1 MESQSILDENWKTL
15 VSFFPKDWQEL
26 GKQCGALTRLRG
38 FRSAEELM
46 RTLLLH
52 LGVGYSLRETVVVAK
67 SAGLAAVSDVA
78 LLKRLRCSET
88 WFRELCYRL
97 FQENE
102 VAIPASAHGLMIRL
116 IDGTIVKEPGK
127 TGSQWRIHYSL
138 QLPSLHCD
146 YLAVTATR
154 GSQTGES
161 LTQYPVHAQECLI
174 GDRGYA
180 TAPGIAH
187 VVAHGGETII
197 RLNTGALV
205 LYDEAAHRFNV
216 CEAVRPLHTA
226 GDRQEWGIRV
236 AKPEGGYI
244 PGRLCAIRKSE
255 QAIALALK
263 RLKRE
268 ASKKHR
274 TIKPET
280 LELVKFVLV
289 VTTISPTLFSLEEIL
304 EWYRVRWQIELLFKR
319 FKSLAG
325 LGHLPKWDEV
335 SARAWLYGKL
345 FVGLLT
351 QNVVRHAEAISP
363 WGYDL
368 ARVLSSK

>member
-1 MESQSILDENWKTL
+1 MESLSILDENWKTL

-26 GKQCGALTRLRG
+26 GKQCGAITRLRG

-67 SAGLAAVSDVA
+67 AAGVAAVSDVA

-88 WFRELCYRL
+88 WFRELCCRL
-97 FQENE
+97 FQESE
-102 VAIPASAHGLMIRL
+102 VSVPGNAHGLMIRL

-127 TGSQWRIHYSL
+127 TGSQWRIHYRL
-138 QLPSLHCD
+138 QLPSLQCD
-146 YLAVTATR
+146 YLAVTATK
-154 GSQTGES
+154 GSHTGES

-180 TAPGIAH
+180 TAPGIAY
-187 VVAHGGETII
+187 VIANGGDTII

-205 LYDEAAHRFNV
+205 LYDEAAHRLNV
-216 CEAVRPLHTA
+216 CETVSHLHTA
-226 GDRQEWGIRV
+226 GDRQAWGIKV

-255 QAIALALK
+255 QAIALTLK

-280 LELVKFVLV
+280 LELAKFVLV
-289 VTTISPTLFSLEEIL
+289 VTTIRPALFSLEEVL

-319 FKSLAG
+319 CKSLMG
-325 LGHLPKWDEV
+325 LGHLPKWDEA

-351 QNVVRHAEAISP
+351 QKLVRHAEAISP

-368 ARVLSSK
+368 ARVLSEK

>member
-1 MESQSILDENWKTL
+1 MESLSISDENWKTL

-26 GKQCGALTRLRG
+26 GKQCGAITRLRG

-52 LGVGYSLRETVVVAK
+52 LGVGDSLRETGVVAK
-67 SAGLAAVSDVA
+67 AAGLAAVSDGA

-88 WFRELCYRL
+88 WFRELCCRL
-97 FQENE
+97 FQESE
-102 VAIPASAHGLMIRL
+102 VSIPASAHGLILRL
-116 IDGTIVKEPGK
+116 IDGTIGKEPGK

-138 QLPSLHCD
+138 QLPSLQCD

-161 LTQYPVHAQECLI
+161 LTQDPVHSQECLI
-174 GDRGYA
+174 GDRGSA
-180 TAPGIAH
+180 PAPGIAP
-187 VVAHGGETII
+187 VVAHGGDTII

-205 LYDEAAHRFNV
+205 LYDAAVHRLNV
-216 CEAVRPLHTA
+216 CETVRPLHTA
-226 GDRQEWGIRV
+226 GDRQEWGINV

-244 PGRLCAIRKSE
+244 PGRVWAIRKSE

-268 ASKKHR
+268 ASKKQR
-274 TIKPET
+274 TVKPET
-280 LELVKFVLV
+280 LELAKFVLV
-289 VTTISPTLFSLEEIL
+289 VTTISPALFWLEEIL
-304 EWYRVRWQIELLFKR
+304 EWYRVRWQIELMFKR

-325 LGHLPKWDEV
+325 LGHLPKWDEA

-345 FVGLLT
+345 FVGRLT
-351 QNVVRHAEAISP
+351 QKLVRHAEAISP
-363 WGYDL
+363 WGSDL
-368 ARVLSSK
+368 ARVLS